1 MILELRRFHQGEVGK
16 LLNYEDLGHPGTFYV
31 KQPEICSK
39 LSEDS
44 IDRLWLV
51 VRSLGNK
58 QGRYVSI
65 QSPSIMLGLRSLK
78 VRCNK
83 VWATEV
89 QG

>member
-1 MILELRRFHQGEVGK
+1 MLLELRRFHQGEVGK
-16 LLNYEDLGHPGTFYV
+16 ILNYEDLGHPNTYYV

-51 VRSLGNK
+51 VRSLANK

-65 QSPSIMLGLRSLK
+65 LPPSIMLGLQSLK
-78 VRCNK
+78 V
-83 VWATEV
+83 
-89 QG
+89 